1 MRKMECI
8 GSKMGAYDEMRKNG
22 VLSKDGRGSFRY
34 LWAWLGSMGIFLL
47 CEMFIDESIC
57 HSVYI
62 PLDDLVPFSEV
73 FVFFYVLWYFLIL
86 GSLIRFAVYSARGFE
101 RFLKYMTVCQLIAV
115 VIFVAFPNKQELR
128 PEAMPRENV
137 FSFVTSVIH
146 SVDTNTN
153 VCPSLHVCYSFAML
167 SVWMREGKRRITK
180 ALYLLL
186 ALLIS
191 ASTVFIK
198 QHSVLDFLVA
208 LPVCLVAEIFANL
221 DFWKIKFTKT

>member
-1 MRKMECI
+1 
-8 GSKMGAYDEMRKNG
+8 MGTYGEMRKNG
-22 VLSKDGRGSFRY
+22 VLLRGDRGSFRY
-34 LWAWLGSMGIFLL
+34 LWAWLVSMGIFLL
-47 CEMFIDESIC
+47 CEKFIDESIC

-73 FVFFYVLWYFLIL
+73 FVLFYVLWYFLIL
-86 GSLIRFAVYSARGFE
+86 GSLIWFAAYSARGFE

-115 VIFVAFPNKQELR
+115 VIFIAFPNKQELR
-128 PEAMPRENV
+128 PEVMPRENV
-137 FSFVTSVIH
+137 FSFLTSVIH

-167 SVWMREGKRRITK
+167 SVWMREGKSRITK
-180 ALYLLL
+180 VVYLLL

-198 QHSVLDFLVA
+198 QHSVLDLLVA
-208 LPVCLVAEIFANL
+208 LPVCLVADILTNL